1 MRRWRSIVS
10 ADARGLF
17 SFLQCTTDAKTVTQ
31 IDIAVMKAL
40 LAVTAAT
47 AVTATNLGLG
57 LYEWASQKVLGLDK
71 SRRATRPAL
80 SVPYEE
86 LERWMADEANLA
98 FESII
103 HNIGGY
109 GDGLDNVLN
118 GIVVASRS
126 KSWPDYYYQW
136 TRDAAIT
143 IDSLIL
149 RFNDQ
154 KGQNET
160 LKVIIEDYIT
170 SSAQIQ
176 RVENPSG
183 NFKSLEGLGE
193 PKFLVDGRP
202 FEAPWGRPQ
211 RDGPALRSAAII
223 NYIDSQ
229 VKHNRSANYENYATL
244 FYSVIKPDLDYV
256 ALKWDHKGFDFWEEI
271 NDFHFGTHL
280 VQLRSL
286 VLGTL
291 VAEKLGLID
300 CAQRYKREASNLRQ
314 FIASNYHDKQRGHL
328 VQSLGSDRTGLDAA
342 IFIGTIWSLGLREW
356 NGTATSDSIVFPPN
370 EDAMIVTLEKLIQ
383 DMATRFPI
391 NQQRI
396 QQLKQQDPDLP
407 EQRIGVG
414 VGRYPEDVYDGVG
427 ISIGNP
433 WFITTAT
440 IAQILYLLSD
450 HLLVQQSPLYI
461 TNQAY
466 PFYSRFGITHKEIER
481 DDPEYMDLTRS
492 IFEYADSFM
501 DVIREHSACD
511 GKMSEQFNRYNG
523 YMQGAS
529 ELTWSYGAF
538 WSAARQRN
546 ITQSRLN
553 SR

>member
-1 MRRWRSIVS
+1 MKVLLVMS
-10 ADARGLF
+10 A
-17 SFLQCTTDAKTVTQ
+17 
-31 IDIAVMKAL
+31 AL
-40 LAVTAAT
+40 V
-47 AVTATNLGLG
+47 VTATNSELNLG
-57 LYEWASQKVLGLDK
+57 LYEWASQKVLGLDS
-71 SRRATRPAL
+71 SRNSQSTSPAL
-80 SVPYEE
+80 TVPYEE
-86 LERWMADEANLA
+86 LERWLVDEAEIA

-103 HNIGGY
+103 HNIGGH
-109 GDGLDNVLN
+109 GDGLDDVLK

-149 RFNDQ
+149 RLDDQ

-160 LKVIIEDYIT
+160 LRVIIEDYIA

-176 RVENPSG
+176 RVKNPSG
-183 NFKSLEGLGE
+183 DFKNLEGLGE
-193 PKFLVDGRP
+193 PKFLVGGRP
-202 FEAPWGRPQ
+202 YEGPWGRPQ

-229 VKHNRSANYENYATL
+229 VKHNTSTRYEDYATL

-256 ALKWDHKGFDFWEEI
+256 ALKWDQKGFDIWEELH
-271 NDFHFGTHL
+271 DFHFSTHL

-286 VLGTL
+286 VLGMSM
-291 VAEKLGLID
+291 ADKLGLVEY
-300 CAQRYKREASNLRQ
+300 AKRYKVEAERLRH
-314 FIASNYHDKQRGHL
+314 FISSHYYDKQRGHL

-370 EDAMIVTLEKLIQ
+370 EEAMIVTLEKLIQ
-383 DMATRFPI
+383 DMATRFSI

-396 QQLKQQDPDLP
+396 QQLKEQVS
-407 EQRIGVG
+407 EQRIGLG
-414 VGRYPEDVYDGVG
+414 IGRYPEDVYDGVG

-433 WFITTAT
+433 WFITTAS
-440 IAQILYLLSD
+440 IAQTLYLLAD
-450 HLLVQQSPLYI
+450 YLLIQQSPLYI
-461 TNQAY
+461 TGQTY
-466 PFYSRFGITHKEIER
+466 PFYSRFGITHKQIDR
-481 DDPEYMDLTRS
+481 GDPQYKDLTRS
-492 IFEYADSFM
+492 IIEYADSFM

-523 YMQGAS
+523 YMQGATQ
-529 ELTWSYGAF
+529 LTWSYSAF

-546 ITQSRLN
+546 ITQSRF
-553 SR
+553 SSQ